1 MFSYVKKLFKSTS
14 ILNPFSKINILAKV
28 GVKCLKTFIDNN
40 FREKIIPIEGSVVYS
55 DLYFGVEHSGIYIG
69 NNEISNIVIDK
80 FAESSVKKSSP
91 EEFTDKS
98 YLYKKIYVSCN
109 SKGAVGNKDVSNGA
123 IAHLGERGFYGLIFN
138 NCHEFSEKCV
148 EYSKNNYSFDN
159 LFKLKD
165 VNETWERTI
174 KNLKL
179 KSQKKLGA
187 TKWKLWDWKNQSEVE
202 KEEEPDLGQ
211 IEKFWKNIVLNEE
224 NIKVLRDELASCN
237 EYMNEISDENIPKEA
252 INLLTVFKEY
262 LETVDKKYREV
273 EKFIKITGC
282 GYSYNEF
289 LNMGEDFLALVKE
302 IENNQKI
309 KEVIKRLGRNY
320 ISKEKKLKP
329 KILKRNN
336 NEILGV
342 YKSDDLVRI
351 LPSELTN
358 FESEE
363 LEYLFY
369 SKFLE
374 KSLLTYE
381 IVSKEHKYNSKEKKE
396 YINLENKGPV
406 IVCLD
411 TSGSMNGMPI
421 LKAKAL
427 LLSISK
433 ILEKENRSLYII
445 IFGDKGETKELN
457 ISNESEINQIL
468 PFLNSGF
475 NGGTDFETPLE
486 KAIDI
491 IKNLKDYNKADI
503 LMITDGLCELSDK
516 FIRKLEQKKSNLGIN
531 IYTII
536 CNKDS
541 INDRYSDE
549 VINL

>member
-1 MFSYVKKLFKSTS
+1 MLKK
-14 ILNPFSKINILAKV
+14 ILTQGPIGCIVEVASKL
-28 GVKCLKTFIDNN
+28 GVKIIKSYIDSV
-40 FREKIIPIEGSVVYS
+40 FREKVIPIKGSVVYS
-55 DLYFGVEHSGIYIG
+55 DLYIGVEHSGIYID
-69 NNEISNIVIDK
+69 NNEISNIIVDS
-80 FAESSVKKSSP
+80 FAKSSVEKSSP
-91 EEFTDKS
+91 NNFTDKS
-98 YLYKKIYVSCN
+98 FLHRKIYVSCN
-109 SKGAVGNKDVSNGA
+109 SSGVVGNIDVYNGA
-123 IAHLGERGFYGLIFN
+123 IKHLGEKDFYGLIFK

-148 EYSKNNYSFDN
+148 NYSKNNYSFDN
-159 LFKLKD
+159 SFNLKD
-165 VNETWERTI
+165 VDETWERTI

-187 TKWKLWDWKNQSEVE
+187 TKWKLWDWKNQSEVK
-202 KEEEPDLGQ
+202 KEEKPDFGK
-211 IEKFWKNIVLNEE
+211 IENFWKNIVLNEE
-224 NIKVLRDELASCN
+224 NIKILRDELDSCN

-273 EKFIKITGC
+273 EKFIKVTGC

-289 LNMGEDFLALVKE
+289 LNIGEDFLALVKE
-302 IENNQKI
+302 MEKNQKI

-320 ISKEKKLKP
+320 ISNEKKLKP
-329 KILKRNN
+329 KVLKRNN
-336 NEILGV
+336 NEILGI
-342 YKSDDLVRI
+342 YKSDDLARL

-369 SKFLE
+369 SKFFE

-381 IVSKEHKYNSKEKKE
+381 IVSKEHKYNLKEEKE
-396 YINLENKGPV
+396 YINLENKGPA

-433 ILEKENRSLYII
+433 ILEKESRSLYII

-503 LMITDGLCELSDK
+503 LMITDGLCELNDK
-516 FIRKLEQKKSNLGIN
+516 FIKKLEQKKLNLGIN

-536 CNKDS
+536 CSKDS
-541 INDRYSDE
+541 INNRYSDE

>member
-1 MFSYVKKLFKSTS
+1 MFSYVKNLFKSTS
-14 ILNPFSKINILAKV
+14 ILNPFSKMNILGKV
-28 GVKCLKTFIDNN
+28 GIKCLKTFIDNN
-40 FREKIIPIEGSVVYS
+40 FREKIIPVEGSVVYS

-69 NNEISNIVIDK
+69 NNEISNIIVDN

-109 SKGAVGNKDVSNGA
+109 SNGAVGNNDVSNGA
-123 IAHLGERGFYGLIFN
+123 ITHLGERGFYGLIFN

-165 VNETWERTI
+165 MDETWERSI
-174 KNLKL
+174 RNLKA
-179 KSQKKLGA
+179 KSKKKLGA
-187 TKWKLWDWKNQSEVE
+187 TKWKLWDWKNKSEVE
-202 KEEEPDLGQ
+202 KEEEPNLN
-211 IEKFWKNIVLNEE
+211 EMENFWKNIVLNKE
-224 NIKVLRDELASCN
+224 NIKILRNELGSCN
-237 EYMNEISDENIPKEA
+237 EYMDEIADEILPKEA
-252 INLLTVFKEY
+252 TNLLTTFKEC
-262 LETVDKKYREV
+262 LETIDKKYQEI
-273 EKFIKITGC
+273 ESFINITGC
-282 GYSYNEF
+282 GYSYND
-289 LNMGEDFLALVKE
+289 LIYIKDDFLSLVKE
-302 IENNQKI
+302 MERNQRI
-309 KEVIKRLGRNY
+309 KEVIKKLGKNY
-320 ISKEKKLKP
+320 IPSEKKLKP
-329 KILKRNN
+329 KVLKRNN
-336 NEILGV
+336 NEVLGI
-342 YKSDDLVRI
+342 YKSDDLARI
-351 LPSELTN
+351 LSSELTN

-406 IVCLD
+406 VACLD
-411 TSGSMNGMPI
+411 TSGSMNGLPI

-445 IFGDKGETKELN
+445 IFGDKGETKELS
-457 ISNESEINQIL
+457 ISNDSEINQIL

-491 IKNLKDYNKADI
+491 INNLKDYNKADI

-516 FIRKLEQKKSNLGIN
+516 FIKKLEQNKSNLGIN

-541 INDRYSDE
+541 INDKYSDE

>member
-1 MFSYVKKLFKSTS
+1 MLKK
-14 ILNPFSKINILAKV
+14 ILTQGPIGCIVEVASKL
-28 GVKCLKTFIDNN
+28 GVKIIKSYIDSV
-40 FREKIIPIEGSVVYS
+40 FREKVIPIKGSVVYS
-55 DLYFGVEHSGIYIG
+55 DLYIGVEHSGIYID
-69 NNEISNIVIDK
+69 NNEISNIIVDS
-80 FAESSVKKSSP
+80 FAKSSVEKSSLNN
-91 EEFTDKS
+91 FTDKS
-98 YLYKKIYVSCN
+98 FLHRKIYVSCN
-109 SKGAVGNKDVSNGA
+109 SSGVVGNIDVYNGA
-123 IAHLGERGFYGLIFN
+123 IKHLGEKDFYGLIFK

-148 EYSKNNYSFDN
+148 DYSKNNYSFDN
-159 LFKLKD
+159 SFKLKD
-165 VNETWERTI
+165 VDETWERTI

-187 TKWKLWDWKNQSEVE
+187 TKWKLWDWKNQSEVK
-202 KEEEPDLGQ
+202 KEEKPDLDQ

-224 NIKVLRDELASCN
+224 NIKVLRNELSSCN
-237 EYMNEISDENIPKEA
+237 EYMNEISDENIPKEV

-273 EKFIKITGC
+273 EKFIKVTGC

-289 LNMGEDFLALVKE
+289 LNIGEDFLALVKE
-302 IENNQKI
+302 MEKNQKI

-320 ISKEKKLKP
+320 ISNEKKLKP
-329 KILKRNN
+329 KVLKRNN
-336 NEILGV
+336 NEILGI
-342 YKSDDLVRI
+342 YKSDDLARL

-369 SKFLE
+369 SKFFE

-381 IVSKEHKYNSKEKKE
+381 IVSKEHKYNSKEEKE
-396 YINLENKGPV
+396 YINLENKGPA

-433 ILEKENRSLYII
+433 MLEKESRSLYII

-468 PFLNSGF
+468 SFLNSGF

-491 IKNLKDYNKADI
+491 IKNLKDYNRADI

-516 FIRKLEQKKSNLGIN
+516 FIKKLEQKKLNLGIN

-536 CNKDS
+536 CGKDS

-549 VINL
+549 IINI